1 MDYTTAYKAGQTYGQ
16 KILKIYDQVR
26 VVVVATEDKNEQI
39 GDSVI
44 GDSIIG
50 DSIIGDSPIKENE
63 SQVNK
68 IGFFSSILDLI
79 TLILNKSKYQ
89 LKNKLVKLSKFNR
102 KK

>member
-1 MDYTTAYKAGQTYGQ
+1 MKV
-16 KILKIYDQVR
+16 IYNQVR
-26 VVVVATEDKNEQI
+26 IVVVTAEDKNEQI

-44 GDSIIG
+44 GNSVIDN
-50 DSIIGDSPIKENE
+50 SPIKENE